1 MQEPQL
7 VESTADSPPLPSQ
20 PRFSTA
26 KSIFREVLETL
37 VLTAII
43 FFAVNSVTGRF
54 KIYGASMDNT
64 FQNGEYIIVN
74 RLAYKIGQP
83 QRGDVVVFV
92 PPSYPE
98 GTFFER
104 LVGIPGETDFIKR
117 IIGVPGDTIRIEGGQ
132 VDINGQP
139 LDEPYIREPMS
150 KAQLQEWILDPDQ
163 YLALGDNRNFSK
175 DSRDPSVGPINS
187 SRIVGKVELVYW
199 PFSNLKLV
207 EHYRYP

>member
-7 VESTADSPPLPSQ
+7 VESTADSPNLPPQ
-20 PRFSTA
+20 PRLSTA
-26 KSIFREVLETL
+26 KSILREVLETL

-92 PPSYPE
+92 PPGHPE
-98 GTFFER
+98 STFFER
-104 LVGIPGETDFIKR
+104 LVGIPGETDYIKR
-117 IIGVPGDTIRIEGGQ
+117 IIGIPGDTIRIENGQ
-132 VDINGQP
+132 VYVNGQ
-139 LDEPYIREPMS
+139 LINEPYIREPMN
-150 KAQLQEWILDPDQ
+150 KGMIQEWALDPEQ
-163 YLALGDNRNFSK
+163 YIALGDNRNSSQ
-175 DSRDPSVGPINS
+175 DSRTIGPIDS

-199 PFSNLKLV
+199 PFNDLKLV